1 MAENAEFRL
10 EEAFEQIEQLLG
22 RLGDKEVSLEESF
35 TLYQQ
40 GMKLLKCCNDQI
52 DQVEKKML
60 QIDEEGQT
68 HEFS

>member
-1 MAENAEFRL
+1 MAEKAEFQL

-22 RLGDKEVSLEESF
+22 KLSDRKVSLEESF
-35 TLYQQ
+35 RLYQQ
-40 GMKLLKCCNDQI
+40 GMKLLKLCSDQI

-60 QIDEEGQT
+60 QIDEEGQI